1 MCDISVLAD
10 TAYFPLGP
18 PRTITK
24 SSADAA
30 KGLCALISTS
40 KGASLPM
47 DGIIRAVLE
56 DMDAGGDDVAEGD
69 SMGLTGSS
77 SGETNSERALR
88 LFREGAPA
96 IEWRCETHREGYQ
109 IVSTGAPCGDWRIN
123 FSGLVVAATL
133 RNTWVLYEI
142 LGDDSADDIRF
153 VAAELAPWIS
163 SHARGEACEQRMR
176 RSWPRRDRLRLT
188 RRDGSVITMGLRRT
202 PPPLA

>member
-1 MCDISVLAD
+1 M
-10 TAYFPLGP
+10 
-18 PRTITK
+18 
-24 SSADAA
+24 
-30 KGLCALISTS
+30 
-40 KGASLPM
+40 
-47 DGIIRAVLE
+47 
-56 DMDAGGDDVAEGD
+56 
-69 SMGLTGSS
+69 
-77 SGETNSERALR
+77 
-88 LFREGAPA
+88 
-96 IEWRCETHREGYQ
+96 
-109 IVSTGAPCGDWRIN
+109 
-123 FSGLVVAATL
+123 AATL